1 MDSGSLVFLF
11 ANSLG
16 SCVMADYQNPPQQNQ
31 DTSGST
37 QMFRAFVDDGS
48 TTARQQPEP
57 SAGAP
62 VTYGS
67 TNRSR
72 GGLIAGI
79 VIAVVVVVAVIYF
92 AVA

>member
-1 MDSGSLVFLF
+1 
-11 ANSLG
+11 
-16 SCVMADYQNPPQQNQ
+16 MADYQNPQQNP

-48 TTARQQPEP
+48 TTAQQQPQP

-67 TNRSR
+67 ARNSNR
-72 GGLIAGI
+72 GGLIIGVIVALV
-79 VIAVVVVVAVIYF
+79 VIAAVVYF

>member
-1 MDSGSLVFLF
+1 
-11 ANSLG
+11 
-16 SCVMADYQNPPQQNQ
+16 MADYQNPQQSH
-31 DTSGST
+31 DPAGST

-48 TTARQQPEP
+48 TTASHQPEP

-67 TNRSR
+67 ARNSNR
-72 GGLIAGI
+72 GGLIVGVI
-79 VIAVVVVVAVIYF
+79 VALVVIVAVVYF

>member
-1 MDSGSLVFLF
+1 
-11 ANSLG
+11 
-16 SCVMADYQNPPQQNQ
+16 MADYQNPQQNQ
-31 DTSGST
+31 DPAGST

-48 TTARQQPEP
+48 TTAREQPQP

-67 TNRSR
+67 ARSGNR
-72 GGLIAGI
+72 GGLIIG
-79 VIAVVVVVAVIYF
+79 VIALVVIAAVVYF